1 MTDDKQYNLAAAMG
15 FIGRVIGFTAALFM
29 MVMLI
34 GGAFAETG
42 PMKTAGILLAIIGA
56 AALAGCILS
65 FWRERLAIVLLLLVT
80 IGLGIHIGVYAG
92 RNHFVTWLV
101 LGLSLHARVTWQ
113 LPDWAGWLMI
123 ISVFILAMLTF
134 FGVPLSSI
142 GPHKGII

>member
-15 FIGRVIGFTAALFM
+15 FIGRAIGFTAALFM

-42 PMKTAGILLAIIGA
+42 PVKTAGILLAIIGA

-101 LGLSLHARVTWQ
+101 LGLPYLAAAA
-113 LPDWAGWLMI
+113 LLFLGWWLERKGKYEKGNI
-123 ISVFILAMLTF
+123 TTIS
-134 FGVPLSSI
+134 
-142 GPHKGII
+142 

>member
-1 MTDDKQYNLAAAMG
+1 MTDDKQYNLAAAMR
-15 FIGRVIGFTAALFM
+15 FIGRAIGFTAALFM

-42 PMKTAGILLAIIGA
+42 PVKTAGILLAIIGA

-65 FWRERLAIVLLLLVT
+65 FWRERLAIVLLLLVA

-101 LGLSLHARVTWQ
+101 LGLPYLAAAA
-113 LPDWAGWLMI
+113 LLFCGWWLER
-123 ISVFILAMLTF
+123 
-134 FGVPLSSI
+134 
-142 GPHKGII
+142 KGLNKWK